1 MSDNDISLGID
12 EGREARKKK
21 KMKIKKRFHV
31 MIFSLAYY
39 TTGFEKRE
47 KSIKFTPS
55 CSNKDYAEI

>member
-12 EGREARKKK
+12 EGREAKKK
-21 KMKIKKRFHV
+21 KNENQKKISCRD
-31 MIFSLAYY
+31 FSLAYY

-47 KSIKFTPS
+47 KSIKFTLS

>member
-12 EGREARKKK
+12 EGREAKKK

-47 KSIKFTPS
+47 KSIKFTLS